1 MGEYMLVNIKLNG
14 KSVVS
19 DIAADMTLYDF
30 VRKHGCYSVKCGC
43 ETSNCGLC
51 TARKYLR
58 RFIYRSPQESLL
70 I

>member
-30 VRKHGCYSVKCGC
+30 VR
-43 ETSNCGLC
+43 
-51 TARKYLR
+51 
-58 RFIYRSPQESLL
+58 
-70 I
+70 

>member
-43 ETSNCGLC
+43 ETSNCGL
-51 TARKYLR
+51 RSEER
-58 RFIYRSPQESLL
+58 RVGKECRSRWSPYH
-70 I
+70 

>member
-1 MGEYMLVNIKLNG
+1 MLVNIKLNG

-43 ETSNCGLC
+43 EAMLQYAIQCFLMKNL
-51 TARKYLR
+51 
-58 RFIYRSPQESLL
+58 FFHVQFLL
-70 I
+70 

>member
-43 ETSNCGLC
+43 ETSNCGL
-51 TARKYLR
+51 
-58 RFIYRSPQESLL
+58 
-70 I
+70 